1 MDRHVAQQ
9 LRPFLRRPR
18 IDLLIIASASAIAG
32 LLEAAVLILV
42 VNGAVAIADGTS
54 AMPIELPVI
63 GVEASIG
70 QVLWTAAGL
79 TIAVAMVNTVVSWLS
94 ARVGT
99 EVLET
104 SRHRTI
110 EAFLGSSW
118 KTQSAE
124 RQGSIQETATTLAF
138 QSSSLTMTMIGGLSA
153 ALALSALFLAAVLI
167 DPIVTAI
174 VLAFGVTLFAVFR
187 PVSRLTRRH
196 SSVYVEANSE
206 YTEDVARMADMSMEL
221 RVFGV
226 EPQILEALDR
236 SAVTVNDSLRRTR
249 FVARLGTT
257 LYRDVAVLFLVAA
270 VAALNLAG
278 ADRIVEV
285 GAVALLIVRS
295 LGYATLVQSAGQ
307 QVSELSPNLE
317 TLRARLERL
326 ESSREPAGSSVVTS
340 FDTIELV
347 DVGYSYDDRIP
358 AIGTST

>member
-1 MDRHVAQQ
+1 MDRRVAQQ

-54 AMPIELPVI
+54 ALPIELPVI
-63 GVEASIG
+63 GIEASIG

-226 EPQILEALDR
+226 ESQILDALDR
-236 SAVTVNDSLRRTR
+236 SAGMVNDSLRRTR

-257 LYRDVAVLFLVAA
+257 LYLS
-270 VAALNLAG
+270 
-278 ADRIVEV
+278 
-285 GAVALLIVRS
+285 LIH
-295 LGYATLVQSAGQ
+295 
-307 QVSELSPNLE
+307 
-317 TLRARLERL
+317 
-326 ESSREPAGSSVVTS
+326 
-340 FDTIELV
+340 I
-347 DVGYSYDDRIP
+347 
-358 AIGTST
+358 